1 MKPTTVRETGSA
13 PSTQLKEKEREQ
25 IREALFAERQRLLH
39 NAQEGLSFAMNRE
52 RNIGRDSIDE
62 SMEEELFST
71 ELRLR
76 DREKY
81 LLGKILDAIERLNSG
96 TINECEDCG
105 EPIGFKRLLARP
117 VTTLC
122 IDCKEERER
131 EEQAQSQL
139 GRASSLGESDFGM
152 GEESGG
158 EE

>member
-1 MKPTTVRETGSA
+1 MQTNLNEKDRERLRETLQG
-13 PSTQLKEKEREQ
+13 EK
-25 IREALFAERQRLLH
+25 QRLLR
-39 NAQEGLSFAMNRE
+39 NAQEGLAFSMNRE

-76 DREKY
+76 DREKF
-81 LLGKILDAIERLNSG
+81 LLSKIVDALERLEAG

-105 EPIGFKRLLARP
+105 EPIGVKRLLARP

-131 EEQAQSQL
+131 EEQAQSQI
-139 GRASSLGESDFGM
+139 GRASTGGGDNDFG
-152 GEESGG
+152 GGAGDEVGGGG
-158 EE
+158 EEA